1 MQIRWDEPKRQRVMQ
16 QRQIDLARLD
26 ALLALPY
33 LEDQRRDDPE
43 QYRLI
48 GFVGG
53 RLVTCITEYREDE
66 SGAYMRVVTAW
77 HATVQ
82 EERAYERA
90 TR

>member
-1 MQIRWDEPKRQRVMQ
+1 MQ
-16 QRQIDLARLD
+16 QRQVDLARLD

-53 RLVTCITEYREDE
+53 RLVTFIIEYREDE
-66 SGAYMRVVTAW
+66 SGAYMWVVTAW

-82 EERAYERA
+82 EERASERT
-90 TR
+90 TRER

>member
-1 MQIRWDEPKRQRVMQ
+1 MQ
-16 QRQIDLARLD
+16 QRHSDLAHLG

-43 QYRLI
+43 PYRLI

-53 RLVTCITEYREDE
+53 RLVTCIIEYREDE
-66 SGAYMRVVTAW
+66 NGAYMWVVTAW

-90 TR
+90 TRER

>member
-1 MQIRWDEPKRQRVMQ
+1 MKIRWDEPKRQCVME

-26 ALLALPY
+26 ELLALPY

-48 GFVGG
+48 GFVAGQ
-53 RLVTCITEYREDE
+53 LMTFIVEYREDD
-66 SGAYMRVVTAW
+66 SGEYIWVITAW
-77 HATVQ
+77 HATTQ
-82 EERAYERA
+82 EERAYARA